1 MIASY
6 LTAAIA
12 LAMITGVALG
22 QSPSPTTA
30 SPGSEAGGITMETSI
45 QPNAQGNGGM
55 GQFWTT
61 VNSNSPTRNDDVPK
75 TIQFARPVTETA
87 SR

>member
-1 MIASY
+1 MITSY
-6 LTAAIA
+6 LAAAIA

-22 QSPSPTTA
+22 QSPTLTSV
-30 SPGSEAGGITMETSI
+30 SPGSVAGGVSTETSI

-61 VNSNSPTRNDDVPK
+61 VNTNSPTRNDDGPK
-75 TIQFARPVTETA
+75 TVRFARPVSETA

>member
-6 LTAAIA
+6 LAAAIA

-22 QSPSPTTA
+22 QFPSPTTA
-30 SPGSEAGGITMETSI
+30 SPGSVAGGITKETSV
-45 QPNAQGNGGM
+45 QPNTQGNGGM

-61 VNSNSPTRNDDVPK
+61 VNANSPTRNDDVPK
-75 TIQFARPVTETA
+75 TVQFARPVSETA

>member
-1 MIASY
+1 MIVSY
-6 LTAAIA
+6 FAAVIA

-22 QSPSPTTA
+22 QSPSPTMA
-30 SPGSEAGGITMETSI
+30 SPGSVVGGITKETSI

-61 VNSNSPTRNDDVPK
+61 VNASSPTRNDDVPK
-75 TIQFARPVTETA
+75 TVQFARPVSETA

>member
-6 LTAAIA
+6 LTAAVA

-22 QSPSPTTA
+22 QAPSLTKA
-30 SPGSEAGGITMETSI
+30 SSGTVAGGITTESGI
-45 QPNAQGNGGM
+45 QPVVQGNGVM
-55 GQFWTT
+55 GQFWTI
-61 VNSNSPTRNDDVPK
+61 VDDKSPTRNDDVPK
-75 TIQFARPVTETA
+75 SVQFARPVSETA

>member
-6 LTAAIA
+6 LAAAVA

-22 QSPSPTTA
+22 QSPSLTTA
-30 SPGSEAGGITMETSI
+30 SLGSVAGGITTETAI

-61 VNSNSPTRNDDVPK
+61 VNANSPTRNDDVPK
-75 TIQFARPVTETA
+75 TIQFDRPVSKTA

>member
-1 MIASY
+1 MIKSY
-6 LTAAIA
+6 LAAAIA

-22 QSPSPTTA
+22 QSPTLTTV
-30 SPGSEAGGITMETSI
+30 SPGSVAGGITTETSI

-61 VNSNSPTRNDDVPK
+61 VNANFPTRNDDVPK
-75 TIQFARPVTETA
+75 TVKFARPVSETA

>member
-6 LTAAIA
+6 LTAAVA

-22 QSPSPTTA
+22 QSPTLTTA
-30 SPGSEAGGITMETSI
+30 SPGSVAGGITTETSI
-45 QPNAQGNGGM
+45 QPDAQGNGVV

-61 VNSNSPTRNDDVPK
+61 VDAKSPTRNDDVPK
-75 TIQFARPVTETA
+75 TIQFARPVSKTA

>member
-1 MIASY
+1 MIESY
-6 LTAAIA
+6 LAAAIA

-22 QSPSPTTA
+22 QSPTLTSV
-30 SPGSEAGGITMETSI
+30 SPGSIAGGITTETSI

-61 VNSNSPTRNDDVPK
+61 VNANSPTRNDDVP
-75 TIQFARPVTETA
+75 TTVQFARSRSQTA

>member
-6 LTAAIA
+6 LAAAIA
-12 LAMITGVALG
+12 LAMIIGVTLG
-22 QSPSPTTA
+22 QSPSLTTV
-30 SPGSEAGGITMETSI
+30 SPGSVAGGITTETSI

-61 VNSNSPTRNDDVPK
+61 VDEESPMRNDDVPK
-75 TIQFARPVTETA
+75 TVQFARPRSETA

>member
-6 LTAAIA
+6 LAAAIA
-12 LAMITGVALG
+12 LTMIASVALG

-30 SPGSEAGGITMETSI
+30 SPYSSASVASERSATY
-45 QPNAQGNGGM
+45 GNGVV
-55 GQFWTT
+55 GQFWTS
-61 VNSNSPTRNDDVPK
+61 VSVQSPKQSDDVPK
-75 TIQFARPVTETA
+75 TVEFGHPVVDTA

>member
-6 LTAAIA
+6 LAAAVA
-12 LAMITGVALG
+12 LAMITGVVLG
-22 QSPSPTTA
+22 QSPTLTSV
-30 SPGSEAGGITMETSI
+30 SPGSVAGGITIETSI

-61 VNSNSPTRNDDVPK
+61 VDAEAPTRNDDIPK
-75 TIQFARPVTETA
+75 TVKFAQPVSETA